1 MKFIQKKFE
10 QFLNNFIPA
19 KCYGHPL
26 LTMIANMQGMF
37 WSRVFSLFVTFCL
50 GLLRLSQMP
59 SPKRSKQ
66 VYPSVNVAVQLFKQL
81 ASVVLKAT

>member
-19 KCYGHPL
+19 KFYGHPL
-26 LTMIANMQGMF
+26 LTVVANLQGMF
-37 WSRVFSLFVTFCL
+37 WSIVGLEIPTFCL

-59 SPKRSKQ
+59 STRSKQ
-66 VYPSVNVAVQLFKQL
+66 LYALVKVAVQLFKQL
-81 ASVVLKAT
+81 ASVVLTAV

>member
-19 KCYGHPL
+19 KFYGHPL
-26 LTMIANMQGMF
+26 LTVVANMQGMF
-37 WSRVFSLFVTFCL
+37 WSRVISVIVAFCL

-59 SPKRSKQ
+59 SPRSKQ
-66 VYPSVNVAVQLFKQL
+66 LYPPVKVAVQLFKQL

>member
-19 KCYGHPL
+19 KFYGHPL
-26 LTMIANMQGMF
+26 STAVVNMQGMF
-37 WSRVFSLFVTFCL
+37 WSIVAEPIVTFCL

-59 SPKRSKQ
+59 SPRSKQ
-66 VYPSVNVAVQLFKQL
+66 IYASVKVAVQLLKQL
-81 ASVVLKAT
+81 ATVELTAV